1 MAVGVL
7 DHIYYWTADMD
18 AAVDFY
24 GDVVGLVLVRR
35 EGSTWAEFD
44 AGPIRFALH
53 GGTADVVRYAVLHGH
68 IHPHG
73 VPRPDR
79 VLGSTRVINV
89 VPHKVLEISGVR
101 DET

>member
-1 MAVGVL
+1 VDVL
-7 DHIYYWTADMD
+7 LTHSPPLGCGDEPD
-18 AAVDFY
+18 APHRGFACLDS
-24 GDVVGLVLVRR
+24 LVSRLRP
-35 EGSTWAEFD
+35 SY
-44 AGPIRFALH
+44 L
-53 GGTADVVRYAVLHGH
+53 LHGH